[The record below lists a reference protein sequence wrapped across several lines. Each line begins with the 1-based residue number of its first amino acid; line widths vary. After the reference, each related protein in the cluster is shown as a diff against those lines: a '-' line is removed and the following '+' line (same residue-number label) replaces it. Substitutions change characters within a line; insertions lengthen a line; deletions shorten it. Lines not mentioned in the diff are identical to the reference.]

1 MKNTWTGKS
10 VCRRVTKPDVPDLFS
25 DITKAPPDVLEVIV
39 KTLELRAADPQ
50 LQSMLESYL
59 SQIELPD
66 PAQILE
72 IGSGTGPVARR
83 LASLEKADR
92 VVGLD
97 PSPVFLAKAR
107 ELAEGIS
114 NLVFQEGDG
123 RSLPFD
129 DSSFDLVVLHT
140 LLCHVPEPELVILE
154 ARRVLKS
161 GGTLAVFD
169 CDFSTASLSTGDF
182 DPFEA
187 IVNVLVDSIVH
198 DRWFVRKM
206 RGLLRDCG
214 FEAGPLRS
222 YGYAEHPEPSF
233 MFSWV
238 ERGTEALMASGRL
251 GESGANALKAEAERR
266 VEAGQWYAQVS
277 YASVIS
283 RKPD

>member
-1 MKNTWTGKS
+1 M
-10 VCRRVTKPDVPDLFS
+10 PDLFS
-25 DITKAPPDVLEVIV
+25 DITKAPPDVLEAIV

-59 SQIELPD
+59 SEIELPD
-66 PAQILE
+66 PAQVLE
-72 IGSGTGPVARR
+72 VGSGTGAVARR
-83 LASLEKADR
+83 LARLEQADR

-107 ELAEGIS
+107 ELAEGID
-114 NLVFQEGDG
+114 NLIFEEGDG

-129 DSSFDLVVLHT
+129 DESFDLVVLHT
-140 LLCHVPEPELVILE
+140 LLCHVPEPEIVVLE

-187 IVNVLVDSIVH
+187 IVDVMVDSIVH

-206 RGLLRDCG
+206 TGLLRNCG
-214 FEAGPLRS
+214 FEASALRN
-222 YGYAEHPEPSF
+222 YGYAEHPDPSF

-238 ERGTEALMASGRL
+238 ERGTDALIASGRL

-266 VEAGQWYAQVS
+266 VKAGQWYGQIS

-283 RKPD
+283 RKLD